1 MHECDT
7 LPYMSQVLEATTTVL
22 DTMSVVHETNDLA
35 VAQVAELFPACTQ
48 DEETFALAVIETS
61 GNIAAAYRLAFG
73 PDLPMPLANG
83 KAMLAR
89 PQVALKVREIT
100 DKVQDA
106 SLISV
111 GAHLH
116 ELAEIRDIAKATGQ
130 IKTALAAERARGEA
144 VGIYQK
150 HDAIA
155 KGKGTTGGVNI
166 MINMASKHD
175 VDI

>member
-1 MHECDT
+1 
-7 LPYMSQVLEATTTVL
+7 MSQVLEATTTVL

-61 GNIAAAYRLAFG
+61 GNIAAAYRMAFG

-155 KGKGTTGGVNI
+155 KGKGSTGGVNI